1 MEAVLPFRTGAPASD
16 ANLRQGDPIGDE
28 RGGIAGDHR
37 LERLIDRLPRFL
49 RSRVR
54 WLRQP
59 SLIWL
64 RIPAGILLI
73 AGGLLSFLPILGLWM
88 LPLGRCCCPTI
99 YPRCGHGEP
108 AFWIGW
114 NAAIR
119 AGSPTD
125 DPTGTIEGLFQ
136 YRACRRD
143 EQAAR
148 AIVESH

>member
-1 MEAVLPFRTGAPASD
+1 VLTRRFRRYVEAVLPFRTGAPASD

-88 LPLGRCCCPTI
+88 LPLGAMLLSDDLSSLRSWRTRLLDWMERR
-99 YPRCGHGEP
+99 YPRWF
-108 AFWIGW
+108 A
-114 NAAIR
+114 
-119 AGSPTD
+119 D
-125 DPTGTIEGLFQ
+125 
-136 YRACRRD
+136 
-143 EQAAR
+143 
-148 AIVESH
+148 

>member
-1 MEAVLPFRTGAPASD
+1 MPFRTGAPASD

-49 RSRVR
+49 RSTVR
-54 WLRQP
+54 WLRKP

-88 LPLGRCCCPTI
+88 LPLGAMLLSDDLSSLRPWRTRLLDWMERR
-99 YPRCGHGEP
+99 YPRWF
-108 AFWIGW
+108 A
-114 NAAIR
+114 
-119 AGSPTD
+119 D
-125 DPTGTIEGLFQ
+125 
-136 YRACRRD
+136 
-143 EQAAR
+143 
-148 AIVESH
+148 

>member
-1 MEAVLPFRTGAPASD
+1 VEAVLPFRTDAPASD

-88 LPLGRCCCPTI
+88 LPLGAMLLSDDLSSLRSWRTRLLDWMERR
-99 YPRCGHGEP
+99 YPRWF
-108 AFWIGW
+108 A
-114 NAAIR
+114 
-119 AGSPTD
+119 D
-125 DPTGTIEGLFQ
+125 
-136 YRACRRD
+136 
-143 EQAAR
+143 
-148 AIVESH
+148 

>member
-1 MEAVLPFRTGAPASD
+1 VLTERFRRYVEAVLPFRTGAPASD

-37 LERLIDRLPRFL
+37 LERLVDLLPRFL

-88 LPLGRCCCPTI
+88 LPLGAMLLSDDLSSLRSWRTRLLDWMERR
-99 YPRCGHGEP
+99 YPRWF
-108 AFWIGW
+108 A
-114 NAAIR
+114 
-119 AGSPTD
+119 D
-125 DPTGTIEGLFQ
+125 
-136 YRACRRD
+136 
-143 EQAAR
+143 
-148 AIVESH
+148 

>member
-1 MEAVLPFRTGAPASD
+1 MPLRTGAPASD

-37 LERLIDRLPRFL
+37 LERLIDRLPQFL

-88 LPLGRCCCPTI
+88 LPLGAMLLSDDLSSLRSWRTRLLDWMERR
-99 YPRCGHGEP
+99 YPRWF
-108 AFWIGW
+108 A
-114 NAAIR
+114 
-119 AGSPTD
+119 D
-125 DPTGTIEGLFQ
+125 
-136 YRACRRD
+136 
-143 EQAAR
+143 
-148 AIVESH
+148 

>member
-1 MEAVLPFRTGAPASD
+1 VEAVLPFRTGAPASD

-49 RSRVR
+49 RSSVR

-88 LPLGRCCCPTI
+88 LPLGAMLLSDDLSALRSWRTRLLDWMERR
-99 YPRCGHGEP
+99 YPRWF
-108 AFWIGW
+108 A
-114 NAAIR
+114 
-119 AGSPTD
+119 D
-125 DPTGTIEGLFQ
+125 
-136 YRACRRD
+136 
-143 EQAAR
+143 
-148 AIVESH
+148 

>member
-1 MEAVLPFRTGAPASD
+1 VEAVLPFRTGAPASG

-49 RSRVR
+49 RSSVR

-88 LPLGRCCCPTI
+88 LPLGAMLLSDDLSALRSWRTRLLDWMERR
-99 YPRCGHGEP
+99 YPRWF
-108 AFWIGW
+108 A
-114 NAAIR
+114 
-119 AGSPTD
+119 D
-125 DPTGTIEGLFQ
+125 
-136 YRACRRD
+136 
-143 EQAAR
+143 
-148 AIVESH
+148 

>member
-37 LERLIDRLPRFL
+37 LERLVDLLPRFL

-88 LPLGRCCCPTI
+88 LPLGAMLLSDDLSSLRSWRTSLLDWMERR
-99 YPRCGHGEP
+99 YPRWF
-108 AFWIGW
+108 A
-114 NAAIR
+114 
-119 AGSPTD
+119 D
-125 DPTGTIEGLFQ
+125 
-136 YRACRRD
+136 
-143 EQAAR
+143 
-148 AIVESH
+148 

>member
-1 MEAVLPFRTGAPASD
+1 VLTERFRRYVEAVLPFRTGAPASD

-73 AGGLLSFLPILGLWM
+73 AGGLPSFLPILGLWM
-88 LPLGRCCCPTI
+88 LPLGAVLLSDDLSSLRSWRTRLLDWMERR
-99 YPRCGHGEP
+99 YPRWF
-108 AFWIGW
+108 A
-114 NAAIR
+114 
-119 AGSPTD
+119 D
-125 DPTGTIEGLFQ
+125 
-136 YRACRRD
+136 
-143 EQAAR
+143 
-148 AIVESH
+148 

>member
-1 MEAVLPFRTGAPASD
+1 VLTERFRRYVEAVLPFRTGAPASD

-37 LERLIDRLPRFL
+37 LERLVDLLPRFL

-88 LPLGRCCCPTI
+88 LPLG
-99 YPRCGHGEP
+99 
-108 AFWIGW
+108 AMLL
-114 NAAIR
+114 
-119 AGSPTD
+119 SD
-125 DPTGTIEGLFQ
+125 DLSSLRSWRTRLLDWME
-136 YRACRRD
+136 RR
-143 EQAAR
+143 
-148 AIVESH
+148 

>member
-1 MEAVLPFRTGAPASD
+1 VEAVLPFRTGAPASD
-16 ANLRQGDPIGDE
+16 ANLRQGDPFGDE

-88 LPLGRCCCPTI
+88 LPLGAMLLSDDLSSLRSWRTRLLDWMERR
-99 YPRCGHGEP
+99 YPRWF
-108 AFWIGW
+108 A
-114 NAAIR
+114 
-119 AGSPTD
+119 D
-125 DPTGTIEGLFQ
+125 
-136 YRACRRD
+136 
-143 EQAAR
+143 
-148 AIVESH
+148 

>member
-1 MEAVLPFRTGAPASD
+1 VLTERFRRYAEAVLPFRTGAPASD

-88 LPLGRCCCPTI
+88 LPLGAVLLSDDLSSLRSWRTRLLDWMERR
-99 YPRCGHGEP
+99 YPRWF
-108 AFWIGW
+108 A
-114 NAAIR
+114 
-119 AGSPTD
+119 D
-125 DPTGTIEGLFQ
+125 
-136 YRACRRD
+136 
-143 EQAAR
+143 
-148 AIVESH
+148 

>member
-1 MEAVLPFRTGAPASD
+1 VLTERFRRYVEAVLPFRTGAPASD

-37 LERLIDRLPRFL
+37 LERLVDLLPRFL

-64 RIPAGILLI
+64 RIPTGILLI

-88 LPLGRCCCPTI
+88 LPLGAMLLSDDLSSLRSWRTRLLDWMERR
-99 YPRCGHGEP
+99 YPRWF
-108 AFWIGW
+108 A
-114 NAAIR
+114 
-119 AGSPTD
+119 D
-125 DPTGTIEGLFQ
+125 
-136 YRACRRD
+136 
-143 EQAAR
+143 
-148 AIVESH
+148 

>member
-1 MEAVLPFRTGAPASD
+1 VLTERFRRYVEAVLPFRTGAPTSD
-16 ANLRQGDPIGDE
+16 ANLRQGNPIDDQ

-49 RSRVR
+49 RSSVR

-88 LPLGRCCCPTI
+88 LPLGAMLLSDDLSSLRSWRTRLLDWMERR
-99 YPRCGHGEP
+99 YPRWF
-108 AFWIGW
+108 A
-114 NAAIR
+114 
-119 AGSPTD
+119 D
-125 DPTGTIEGLFQ
+125 
-136 YRACRRD
+136 
-143 EQAAR
+143 
-148 AIVESH
+148 

>member
-1 MEAVLPFRTGAPASD
+1 VEAVLPFRTGAPASD

-73 AGGLLSFLPILGLWM
+73 VGGLLSFLPILGLWM
-88 LPLGRCCCPTI
+88 LPLGAMLLSDDLSSLRSWRTRLLDWMERR
-99 YPRCGHGEP
+99 YPRWF
-108 AFWIGW
+108 A
-114 NAAIR
+114 
-119 AGSPTD
+119 D
-125 DPTGTIEGLFQ
+125 
-136 YRACRRD
+136 
-143 EQAAR
+143 
-148 AIVESH
+148 

>member
-1 MEAVLPFRTGAPASD
+1 VEAVLPFRTGAPASD

-49 RSRVR
+49 RSSVR
-54 WLRQP
+54 RLRQP

-88 LPLGRCCCPTI
+88 LPLGAMLLSDDLSALRSWRTRLLDWMERR
-99 YPRCGHGEP
+99 YPRWF
-108 AFWIGW
+108 A
-114 NAAIR
+114 
-119 AGSPTD
+119 D
-125 DPTGTIEGLFQ
+125 
-136 YRACRRD
+136 
-143 EQAAR
+143 
-148 AIVESH
+148 